1 MNTIGAADTIT
12 KAYIR
17 ENKVFADAFNY
28 LIYDGRPVIRPENLH
43 ELDTTEI
50 ALPFN
55 SQNIH
60 NKNQK
65 NNSFIQQY
73 RDILKYAT
81 IKEDGIATYVLL
93 GIENQTNIHYA
104 MPVRNIMYDAL
115 QYGRQITDIASE
127 HKYSAN
133 KAQIKQPTRAEYLS
147 GFYKTDTLAP
157 VITLVLHFN
166 TKSWDG
172 PLSLLDMMNPNLLEH
187 EYAKYI
193 QDYKIHL
200 IDPQNIPDQ
209 DLIKFQS
216 SLREVFGCIKYAKN
230 KNKLANFIHNNPR
243 MNIEILAAR
252 VIETIT
258 HTTINYQEGAETIDM
273 CQAIEEMIQDGK
285 MEGLIEGK
293 IQILSQLIHTGKL
306 TVSEAAALINM
317 STNELENKLKTL
329 AH

>member
-28 LIYDGRPVIRPENLH
+28 LIYNGRQIIHPENLH

-50 ALPFN
+50 ALPFSN
-55 SQNIH
+55 QNTH
-60 NKNQK
+60 NKSENPK
-65 NNSFIQQY
+65 SFIQQY
-73 RDILKYAT
+73 RDVLKYAT
-81 IKEDGIATYVLL
+81 IKEDTMATYVLL

-115 QYGRQITDIASE
+115 QYGRQITDIATE
-127 HKYSAN
+127 HKDSSN
-133 KAQIKQPTRAEYLS
+133 QTQTVKPTRAEYLS
-147 GFYKTDTLAP
+147 GFYKTDTLTP

-166 TKSWDG
+166 TTAWDG
-172 PLSLLDMMNPNLLEH
+172 PLSLFDMMNPNLLKH

-193 QDYKIHL
+193 QNYKIHL

-209 DLIKFQS
+209 DLNKFQS

-230 KNKLANFIHNNPR
+230 KTKLANFIHDNPR
-243 MNIEILAAR
+243 MNIDILAAR

-306 TVSEAAALINM
+306 TVNEAAALINM
-317 STNELENKLKTL
+317 STDELENKLKTL
-329 AH
+329 NQ